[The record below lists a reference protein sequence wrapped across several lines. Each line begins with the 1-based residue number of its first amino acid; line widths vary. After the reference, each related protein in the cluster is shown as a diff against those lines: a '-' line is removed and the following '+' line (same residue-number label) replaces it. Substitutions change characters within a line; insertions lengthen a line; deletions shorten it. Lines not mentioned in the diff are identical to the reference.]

1 VILRVKKETE
11 EYIRG
16 ERNATRDEFILSREK
31 AGNAE
36 RIYIS
41 VIGNDDQ
48 DIVRIYET
56 WAKKCRRI
64 PVSNPD
70 IADIPQKS
78 PTPKHTGGKRPYI
91 MVMQDRSI
99 DDLSI
104 EARGLL
110 FTIFMRNNIE
120 WHTGKLINRRTK
132 KPLTIKD
139 ISMLANVGILKTK
152 GILAQLEKQKILSY
166 NNRAKAYFIN
176 QDFAKKGVPKK

>member
-99 DDLSI
+99 DDISI
-104 EARGLL
+104 EARGFL
-110 FTIFMRNNIE
+110 FTVFCKNNIE
-120 WHTGKLINRRTK
+120 WHTGRLINRRSK
-132 KPLTIKD
+132 KPLTIAAIAKEFNLKSD
-139 ISMLANVGILKTK
+139 CLRKILRELKK
-152 GILAQLEKQKILSY
+152 AGILSY

>member
-1 VILRVKKETE
+1 MRVKKETE

-41 VIGNDDQ
+41 VVCENNQ
-48 DIVRIYET
+48 EPVRIYET
-56 WAKKCRRI
+56 WAKKCKRI
-64 PVSNPD
+64 PVSTPD
-70 IADIPQKS
+70 ITNIPQKS
-78 PTPKHTGGKRPYI
+78 PPPKNTGGKRPYVMI
-91 MVMQDRSI
+91 MQDRNI

-110 FTIFMRNNIE
+110 FTIFIRNNIE

-132 KPLTIKD
+132 KPLAIKD

-166 NNRAKAYFIN
+166 NNSAKAYFIN
-176 QDFAKKGVPKK
+176 QDFAKKGVPK